1 MRVWALLLVILIV
14 IIDQISKK
22 IIIGMIF
29 NPCRVIEVTCF
40 FNLVP
45 VYNTGISFGLFN
57 TGSELGR
64 WILVLV
70 AIALIIVLFIWLFRT
85 KSVYVV
91 ICLVLVLGGALS
103 NLVDRIIIGAVI
115 DFLDFH
121 LLGFHWPA
129 FNLADTAITVGVI
142 LLLLDIT
149 GLGRKYAVGRSK
161 E

>member
-29 NPCRVIEVTCF
+29 NPYRVIEVTSF
-40 FNLVP
+40 FNMVH

-129 FNLADTAITVGVI
+129 FNLADSCIVI
-142 LLLLDIT
+142 GALLLLYKSLYLPT
-149 GLGRKYAVGRSK
+149 QKRSD
-161 E
+161 

>member
-29 NPCRVIEVTCF
+29 NPYRVIEVTSF

-64 WILVLV
+64 WILVFA

-91 ICLVLVLGGALS
+91 VCLVLVLGGALS

-129 FNLADTAITVGVI
+129 FNLADSCIVI
-142 LLLLDIT
+142 GALLLLYKSLYLPT
-149 GLGRKYAVGRSK
+149 QKRSD
-161 E
+161 

>member
-29 NPCRVIEVTCF
+29 NPYRVIEVTSF

-129 FNLADTAITVGVI
+129 FNLADSCIVVGA
-142 LLLLDIT
+142 LLLLYKS
-149 GLGRKYAVGRSK
+149 LYVPNPKRSD
-161 E
+161 

>member
-1 MRVWALLLVILIV
+1 MRAWALFLVILIV

-29 NPCRVIEVTCF
+29 NPYRVIEVTSF

-45 VYNTGISFGLFN
+45 VYNTGISFGFFN

-64 WILVLV
+64 WILVIV
-70 AIALIIVLFIWLFRT
+70 AIVLILILFIWLFRS

-91 ICLVLVLGGALS
+91 ICLVLVLGGALC
-103 NLVDRIIIGAVI
+103 NLVDRIVIGAVI

-121 LLGFHWPA
+121 FLGFHWLA
-129 FNLADTAITVGVI
+129 FNLADSCIVI
-142 LLLLDIT
+142 GALLLLYKSLCVST
-149 GLGRKYAVGRSK
+149 QK
-161 E
+161 

>member
-29 NPCRVIEVTCF
+29 NPYRVIEVTSF

-129 FNLADTAITVGVI
+129 FNLADSCIVI
-142 LLLLDIT
+142 GALLLLYKSLYLPT
-149 GLGRKYAVGRSK
+149 QKRSD
-161 E
+161 